1 MGQGSKSSRV
11 LEIYQMLL
19 EGRDVVK
26 QDLVARYGVDARSIQ
41 RDINVIRNFLAE
53 ETTRC
58 GVIRSIRYDKRSG
71 SYRMVTQDMENLSE
85 GEMLAICKILL
96 ESRAFSKEK
105 VCLLVNKIMNMAVS
119 ATDRLDIKEHIA
131 NELLHYMSPAHQD
144 PNPDFVWRAAQAIK
158 EKKVLELT
166 YQRLQRN
173 EPVVRRVAPVGIIF
187 SEFYFYLMC
196 FIDDPG
202 VRKDFDREDDPYPTI
217 YRIDR
222 IIELKETGDR
232 YAQPYKDR
240 FQEGDYK
247 NRSQYMFGGE
257 LRHIQFQYTGPSLEA
272 VLDRLPT
279 AVVKSSAEGVH
290 IISAEVFGKGIL
302 MWLLSQGSNVSVISP
317 ETLRRDWLREIETL
331 YHREKTATDTIK
343 I

>member
-105 VCLLVNKIMNMAVS
+105 VCLLVNKIMNLAVS

-202 VRKDFDREDDPYPTI
+202 
-217 YRIDR
+217 
-222 IIELKETGDR
+222 
-232 YAQPYKDR
+232 
-240 FQEGDYK
+240 
-247 NRSQYMFGGE
+247 
-257 LRHIQFQYTGPSLEA
+257 
-272 VLDRLPT
+272 
-279 AVVKSSAEGVH
+279 
-290 IISAEVFGKGIL
+290 
-302 MWLLSQGSNVSVISP
+302 
-317 ETLRRDWLREIETL
+317 
-331 YHREKTATDTIK
+331 
-343 I
+343 